1 MRIFVWLMAAL
12 VGVASVVVPPA
23 RAASLSLIRDA
34 EIENTIRAF
43 STPLFRAAG
52 LNPSDVQIHLIN
64 DRSLNAF
71 VAGGQR
77 LFINTGLLLQSKHAG
92 QVIGVIAHEI
102 GHIAGG
108 HLARLEDELK
118 KASAQQI
125 LALLLGGAAGIGT
138 GRGDVAGVVIAGG
151 SGSAVRG
158 LLQFSRTQE
167 SSADGAAMSY
177 LDGAGISSRGLL
189 EFMEILGTQELL
201 SVDRQDPYLRTH
213 PLTRERIATLREH
226 VARSPHTDKS
236 IPPDFAAW
244 HRRMKAK
251 LLGFL
256 YPLGHTLQQYPES
269 DNSLEGRYARAVAY
283 YRVPDLDRAL
293 PLIDGLIAEHPSD
306 PYFHEIKGQM
316 LFENGRGPEAVAP
329 YERAVR
335 LSPNSA
341 LLRGDLARIQIEIND
356 PALLDPAIG
365 HLRAALH
372 ADPTSPFN
380 WRQLAIAFGRKG
392 DMANSSLAL
401 AEEAILNNKPAEA
414 RYHAGRAEQMFP
426 RGSPGWI
433 QAQDIL
439 EQARLKQNQ
448 RR

>member
-1 MRIFVWLMAAL
+1 
-12 VGVASVVVPPA
+12 
-23 RAASLSLIRDA
+23 
-34 EIENTIRAF
+34 
-43 STPLFRAAG
+43 
-52 LNPSDVQIHLIN
+52 
-64 DRSLNAF
+64 
-71 VAGGQR
+71 
-77 LFINTGLLLQSKHAG
+77 
-92 QVIGVIAHEI
+92 
-102 GHIAGG
+102 
-108 HLARLEDELK
+108 
-118 KASAQQI
+118 
-125 LALLLGGAAGIGT
+125 
-138 GRGDVAGVVIAGG
+138 
-151 SGSAVRG
+151 
-158 LLQFSRTQE
+158 
-167 SSADGAAMSY
+167 
-177 LDGAGISSRGLL
+177 
-189 EFMEILGTQELL
+189 
-201 SVDRQDPYLRTH
+201 
-213 PLTRERIATLREH
+213 
-226 VARSPHTDKS
+226 
-236 IPPDFAAW
+236 
-244 HRRMKAK
+244 
-251 LLGFL
+251 
-256 YPLGHTLQQYPES
+256 
-269 DNSLEGRYARAVAY
+269 
-283 YRVPDLDRAL
+283 VPDLDRAL